1 MIRETSLTIRLGVA
15 GRVGTVIG
23 WTTPSVTDVTVIGT
37 SPQDR
42 AFAVTLEGAIV
53 SEWFV
58 QEPVKRV
65 DHGSGMV
72 IQIGDRVIERNAI
85 GEWIDGPQVNG
96 EKK

>member
-15 GRVGTVIG
+15 GRVG
-23 WTTPSVTDVTVIGT
+23 TVIGT

-58 QEPVKRV
+58 QEPVQRV

-72 IQIGDRVIERNAI
+72 IQIGDRVIERNAS